1 MAGCRDRRK
10 AIDVICMSHGKSFDS
25 VPCDALIKAFRM
37 FSLKQGLRSW
47 WPLPPALSPSPDRTQ
62 ERPKNKKKTFP
73 GRMGHGIDTELEVRR
88 IFLNF

>member
-37 FSLKQGLRSW
+37 LSLKQGLRSW
-47 WPLPPALSPSPDRTQ
+47 WPLPPALCHPALTEHSRGQ
-62 ERPKNKKKTFP
+62 ETKRKHSLGEWVMAEMQN
-73 GRMGHGIDTELEVRR
+73 
-88 IFLNF
+88 